1 MSGNFIV
8 WKMKGTYIDTF
19 LSAVPIGS
27 VTGAAHLDVGW
38 NTASKAD
45 LKKLYENSPITNRE
59 GLPPHKYLE
68 LKASTDDATAIKIRD
83 YAAST
88 DGVWI
93 GQLDRRD
100 SVCKS
105 LSPDADSYWKSGN
118 KVEALITELKRGNV
132 SIEYY
137 SMDGQQV
144 TGADYYG

>member
-1 MSGNFIV
+1 MAGNFIA
-8 WKMKGTYIDTF
+8 WKMKGTDIDTF

-27 VTGAAHLDVGW
+27 VTEAAHLDVGW
-38 NTASKAD
+38 NEASRAEVKR
-45 LKKLYENSPITNRE
+45 LFQNTPLTSRE

-68 LKASTDDATAIKIRD
+68 LKASTDDATAIKIRN
-83 YAAST
+83 YASST

-105 LSPDADSYWKSGN
+105 LSSDADSYWKSGN

-137 SMDGQQV
+137 TMDGKAV